1 VATPGIAA
9 PTHGAPPT
17 TPARGL
23 PGVGSPGSGAKVLPP
38 RPVQARPRPIP
49 APGGSGNT
57 AVIPPPTQSGRRWTA
72 PRYLALIVA
81 GVIVLGLG
89 GTMGVLAITGT
100 NDKASKSQAPTL
112 ELPKGGAPRKPAGN
126 KSRTPLAPAI
136 DPSTVTVA
144 VLNGT
149 TVTGLA
155 GTTGQKVV
163 AAGFRLGNV
172 ATASQQARA
181 ESVVLYRPG
190 SSRQARAVARRLGI
204 SQIEPVDAQS
214 ASLAGAATVVVVV
227 GADKSHA

>member
-1 VATPGIAA
+1 M
-9 PTHGAPPT
+9 PTE
-17 TPARGL
+17 
-23 PGVGSPGSGAKVLPP
+23 
-38 RPVQARPRPIP
+38 
-49 APGGSGNT
+49 GGGGNT
-57 AVIPPPTQSGRRWTA
+57 AVIPPPQTGRRWTA

-89 GTMGVLAITGT
+89 GTMAVLAITGT
-100 NDKASKSQAPTL
+100 SDKGSNPKAQTL
-112 ELPKGGAPRKPAGN
+112 ELPKGGAPKKAG
-126 KSRTPLAPAI
+126 KRSSTPPVPAI

-172 ATASQQARA
+172 ATASQQQRA
-181 ESVVLYRPG
+181 ESVVLYSPG

-227 GADKSHA
+227 GADKAHA